1 MVAARVEA
9 IAGLAQISSKEFL
22 RVSWNAA
29 HIAVKAT
36 RVFEEMDFV
45 FHLAASKIE
54 AAASNFR
61 GRGL

>member
-9 IAGLAQISSKEFL
+9 IAGLQQISSKEFL

-36 RVFEEMDFV
+36 RVSEEMDFV
-45 FHLAASKIE
+45 FSAVQAI
-54 AAASNFR
+54 
-61 GRGL
+61 